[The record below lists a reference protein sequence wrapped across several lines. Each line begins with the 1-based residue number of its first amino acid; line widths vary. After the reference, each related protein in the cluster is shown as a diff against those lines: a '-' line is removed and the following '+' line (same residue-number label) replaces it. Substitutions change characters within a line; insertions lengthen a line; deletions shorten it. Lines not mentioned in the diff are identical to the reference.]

1 MTSVSAS
8 GPVQV
13 KAEGKYVI
21 GSNSGGAVP
30 NGTYQCWV
38 DAGYIRV
45 KIGMKN
51 VLSITNNTPVVVCL
65 LGGFKLTLA

>member
-21 GSNSGGAVP
+21 GSSSGGAVP
-30 NGTYQCWV
+30 NGTYQCWI
-38 DAGYIRV
+38 DADYIRI

-65 LGGFKLTLA
+65 LNGFKLTLS

>member
-1 MTSVSAS
+1 M
-8 GPVQV
+8 QV

-21 GSNSGGAVP
+21 GSNDGGEVP
-30 NGTYQCWV
+30 NGTYQCWI

-65 LGGFKLTLA
+65 LVGFKLTLA